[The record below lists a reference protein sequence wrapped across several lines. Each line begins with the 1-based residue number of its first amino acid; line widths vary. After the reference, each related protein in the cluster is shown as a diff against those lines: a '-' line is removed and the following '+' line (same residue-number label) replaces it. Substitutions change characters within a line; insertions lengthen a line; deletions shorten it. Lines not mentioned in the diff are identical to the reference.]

1 MANFFLAGCD
11 RAPVADRDRK
21 PLMPRRRSQR
31 PNPYA
36 PIWMCP
42 VPYCSKGAERM
53 VWQTPT
59 TFLTPCKFHE
69 AGFPRMRG
77 EHSVFEMP
85 HGLKTRDTWQL
96 IYKEGRYR
104 SHLYV
109 SGATV
114 PANEPLTTK

>member
-1 MANFFLAGCD
+1 MT
-11 RAPVADRDRK
+11 
-21 PLMPRRRSQR
+21 RRRRDQR

-42 VPYCSKGAERM
+42 VPHCSKGGELM

-59 TFLTPCKFHE
+59 TFLTPCEFHQ
-69 AGFPRMRG
+69 AGFPRMKG
-77 EHSVFEMP
+77 DAVFELP
-85 HGLKTRDTWQL
+85 HGLKTKDTWQL